1 MPMKVISGTANVPLA
16 KRIAEHLDVPLADV
30 VITRFPDQETFI
42 KISENIRGHDVFL
55 IQPSSPPANENLMEL
70 LIVIDAIKR
79 ASAMR
84 ITAVMPYFGYARQD
98 RKDQPRVPITA
109 KLVANLITSAGAD
122 RMLMLDLH
130 SQQLQGFFDIPVD
143 HLYASPVIVKYI
155 RTKQL
160 DNMVVVSP
168 DVGGVKMAYAYA
180 KMLDAGVAIVNKQR
194 TSATEVEV
202 LNLVGDVQG
211 RDVVMVDDLT
221 STAGTLTQAARLLK
235 KSGAK
240 RIFAA
245 VSHCLLTDLGVQR
258 LNDSPIEELIATD
271 SIVAPVAS
279 SPKLVHLS
287 VAELLG
293 DAILRIH
300 NNQSV
305 TSLFRI

>member
-70 LIVIDAIKR
+70 LIMIDAIKR